1 MKIMSPGKQLQEQA
15 PKVERGILRLS
26 SGPEPLLSPPGH
38 DEDDDLDNVLVDN
51 DDDDDD
57 GDDGDEG
64 DEDEDDHT
72 IVKSGRK
79 AV

>member
-1 MKIMSPGKQLQEQA
+1 MSPGKQLQEQA

-26 SGPEPLLSPPGH
+26 SGPEPLLSPPGQ
-38 DEDDDLDNVLVDN
+38 DEDDDHDNLIV
-51 DDDDDD
+51 DDD
-57 GDDGDEG
+57 EG
-64 DEDEDDHT
+64 EDEDDHT